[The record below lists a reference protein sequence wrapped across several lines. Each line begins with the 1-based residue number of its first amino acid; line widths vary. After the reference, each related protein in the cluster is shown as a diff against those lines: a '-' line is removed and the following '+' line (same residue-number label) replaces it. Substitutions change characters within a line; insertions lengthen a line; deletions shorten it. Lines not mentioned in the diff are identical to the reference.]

1 MAFAALVAFFI
12 FAYFLHLLNRLYS
25 DLSFLILLFLFLPLP
40 WEEA

>member
-1 MAFAALVAFFI
+1 MAFAGLVALFF
-12 FAYFLHLLNRLYS
+12 FFLHLLNCLYS